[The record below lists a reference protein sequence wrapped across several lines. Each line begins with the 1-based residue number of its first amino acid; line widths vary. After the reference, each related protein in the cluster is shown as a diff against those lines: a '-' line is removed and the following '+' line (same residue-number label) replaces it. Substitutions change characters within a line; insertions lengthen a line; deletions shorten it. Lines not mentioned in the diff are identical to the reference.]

1 MGLGIS
7 KQSKGSSSSSQSK
20 QENPKT
26 QQNQQNQH
34 QHFDLIGKPYG
45 LAVSILRPSKIPISL
60 IALKEE
66 DIHQVTPGSTKG
78 YIILYDATT
87 GLVKDILE

>member
-7 KQSKGSSSSSQSK
+7 KQSKGSSPSSQEK
-20 QENPKT
+20 PEKPT
-26 QQNQQNQH
+26 T

-66 DIHQVTPGSTKG
+66 DVHQVTPGSTKG
-78 YIILYDATT
+78 YLILYDATT

>member
-7 KQSKGSSSSSQSK
+7 KQSKGSK
-20 QENPKT
+20 QEKAEKTEKSEKQEQSNP
-26 QQNQQNQH
+26 
-34 QHFDLIGKPYG
+34 HFDLIGKPYG

>member
-7 KQSKGSSSSSQSK
+7 KQSKGSSPSSQSS
-20 QENPKT
+20 QEKPT
-26 QQNQQNQH
+26 T

-45 LAVSILRPSKIPISL
+45 LVVSILRPSKIPISL

-66 DIHQVTPGSTKG
+66 DVHQVTPGSTKG
-78 YIILYDATT
+78 YLILYDATT

>member
-1 MGLGIS
+1 MGIGIS
-7 KQSKGSSSSSQSK
+7 KQSKGSCKSK
-20 QENPKT
+20 QEKSEKSEPKKNP
-26 QQNQQNQH
+26 NP
-34 QHFDLIGKPYG
+34 HFDLIGKPYG
-45 LAVSILRPSKIPISL
+45 IAVSILRPSKIPISL

-78 YIILYDATT
+78 YLILYDATT

>member
-1 MGLGIS
+1 MGLGMS
-7 KQSKGSSSSSQSK
+7 KQTKSQSSQEK
-20 QENPKT
+20 PTN
-26 QQNQQNQH
+26 

-66 DIHQVTPGSTKG
+66 DVHQVTPGSNKG

>member
-7 KQSKGSSSSSQSK
+7 KQSKGSK
-20 QENPKT
+20 QERAEKTEKSEKQEQSNP
-26 QQNQQNQH
+26 
-34 QHFDLIGKPYG
+34 HFDLIGKPYG